1 MSRNRKL
8 VPIPGDVVSLA
19 GTPPLPEALIGQWV
33 TVVRVEYDGQL
44 LGTVRVAWGDPVA
57 TCDMSLSVDGMR
69 AWLPIDREDTH
80 IVVRPPCFLGCP
92 IHRPHRYAKQKRGR
106 DIYLVHAGALA

>member
-1 MSRNRKL
+1 MTTFTGLANRRFVTIL
-8 VPIPGDVVSLA
+8 G
-19 GTPPLPEALIGQWV
+19 GPL
-33 TVVRVEYDGQL
+33 
-44 LGTVRVAWGDPVA
+44 
-57 TCDMSLSVDGMR
+57 DGMR